1 LLRDAARCSDQVHTA
16 TFGCVRQAAG
26 FGAEDSTV
34 IEMSIVNKGLFAKAK
49 DVAHWRL
56 RRALA
61 VASLTLQVAGDA
73 GRLWG
78 RYDGGLV
85 TQGEYWRLVT
95 AHVVHL
101 GWGHLWPN
109 LTALVLIGALFED
122 LFDARMWLLLAAA
135 AAGAIDLGL
144 LLLNR
149 DVDWYVGLSGV
160 LHGFVAAGALTAWLR
175 GQSIGWLLAIGL
187 AAKLVWE
194 QAVGPVPF
202 TAAAV
207 GGPVVVAS
215 HLYGTAGGL
224 LAAAATHIVRAR
236 RARV

>member
-1 LLRDAARCSDQVHTA
+1 
-16 TFGCVRQAAG
+16 
-26 FGAEDSTV
+26 
-34 IEMSIVNKGLFAKAK
+34 MSIVNKGLFAKLK

-56 RRALA
+56 QRGWPVLALA
-61 VASLTLQVAGDA
+61 LASLTLELAGDS

-78 RYDGGLV
+78 RYDGALV
-85 TQGEYWRLVT
+85 TQGEYWRLIT

-109 LTALVLIGALFED
+109 LTALLLIGALFED
-122 LFDARMWLLLAAA
+122 LFDAGMWLVLAAA
-135 AAGAIDLGL
+135 AAGSIDLGL
-144 LLLNR
+144 LLLDR

-175 GQSIGWLLAIGL
+175 GQSIGWLLALGL

-194 QAVGPVPF
+194 QTMGPVPF

>member
-1 LLRDAARCSDQVHTA
+1 L
-16 TFGCVRQAAG
+16 
-26 FGAEDSTV
+26 
-34 IEMSIVNKGLFAKAK
+34 
-49 DVAHWRL
+49 
-56 RRALA
+56 ALA
-61 VASLTLQVAGDA
+61 SLALEVAGEQ

-78 RYDGGLV
+78 RYDGALIV
-85 TQGEYWRLVT
+85 QGEYWRLVT

-122 LFDARMWLLLAAA
+122 LFDAGMWLLVTAAA
-135 AAGAIDLGL
+135 AASIDLGL
-144 LLLNR
+144 LVFAR

-160 LHGFVAAGALTAWLR
+160 LHGFVAAGALVAWFR

-194 QAVGPVPF
+194 QTMGPVPF

-224 LAAAATHIVRAR
+224 VAAALAQVVRAR

>member
-1 LLRDAARCSDQVHTA
+1 MHTA
-16 TFGCVRQAAG
+16 TFGYVRQAAG
-26 FGAEDSTV
+26 FGADDSTV
-34 IEMSIVNKGLFAKAK
+34 IEMSIVNKGLFAKLK

-56 RRALA
+56 RRGWPILALA
-61 VASLTLQVAGDA
+61 LASLTLQVAGDG

-78 RYDGGLV
+78 RYDGVLV
-85 TQGEYWRLVT
+85 AQGEYWRLIT

-122 LFDARMWLLLAAA
+122 LFDAGMWLLLAAA
-135 AAGAIDLGL
+135 AAGSIDLGL
-144 LLLNR
+144 LLLDR

-187 AAKLVWE
+187 AAKLAFE
-194 QAVGPVPF
+194 QMVGPVPF

-224 LAAAATHIVRAR
+224 VAAAAAHIVRAR

>member
-1 LLRDAARCSDQVHTA
+1 
-16 TFGCVRQAAG
+16 
-26 FGAEDSTV
+26 
-34 IEMSIVNKGLFAKAK
+34 MSIVNKGLFAKVK

-56 RRALA
+56 RRGWPILALA
-61 VASLTLQVAGDA
+61 LASVALELTGDA

-78 RYDGGLV
+78 RYDGALV

-109 LTALVLIGALFED
+109 LTALALIGALFED
-122 LFDARMWLLLAAA
+122 LFDAGMWLLLAAA
-135 AAGAIDLGL
+135 GAGAIDVGL
-144 LLLNR
+144 LLFNP

-175 GQSIGWLLAIGL
+175 GQSIGGLLALGL

-194 QAVGPVPF
+194 QTVGPVPF
-202 TAAAV
+202 TAAGV
-207 GGPVVVAS
+207 GGSVVVAS

-224 LAAAATHIVRAR
+224 LAAGVTYIVRAR

>member
-1 LLRDAARCSDQVHTA
+1 
-16 TFGCVRQAAG
+16 
-26 FGAEDSTV
+26 
-34 IEMSIVNKGLFAKAK
+34 VNKGLIAKLK
-49 DVAHWRL
+49 DVVDWRL
-56 RRALA
+56 RRGWPILALA
-61 VASLTLQVAGDA
+61 LASLGLQVVGDSA
-73 GRLWG
+73 RLWG
-78 RYDGGLV
+78 RYDGALV
-85 TQGEYWRLVT
+85 AQGEYWRLIT

-109 LTALVLIGALFED
+109 LTALLLIGALFED
-122 LFDARMWLLLAAA
+122 LFDAAMWLLLAAA
-135 AAGAIDLGL
+135 AAGSIDLGL
-144 LLLNR
+144 LLLDR

-175 GQSIGWLLAIGL
+175 GQSIGWLLAVGL

-194 QAVGPVPF
+194 QTVGPVPF

-224 LAAAATHIVRAR
+224 AAAAATHFVRVR

>member
-1 LLRDAARCSDQVHTA
+1 
-16 TFGCVRQAAG
+16 
-26 FGAEDSTV
+26 
-34 IEMSIVNKGLFAKAK
+34 MSIVNKGLFAKLK

-56 RRALA
+56 RRGWPILALA
-61 VASLTLQVAGDA
+61 LASLILQVAGDS

-78 RYDGGLV
+78 RYDGALV
-85 TQGEYWRLVT
+85 AQGEYWRLIT

-109 LTALVLIGALFED
+109 LTALLLIGALFED
-122 LFDARMWLLLAAA
+122 LFDAGMWLLLAAA
-135 AAGAIDLGL
+135 AAGSIDLGL
-144 LLLNR
+144 LLFDR

-187 AAKLVWE
+187 AAKLVFE
-194 QAVGPVPF
+194 QTVGPVPF

-224 LAAAATHIVRAR
+224 MAAAATHIVRLR

>member
-1 LLRDAARCSDQVHTA
+1 
-16 TFGCVRQAAG
+16 
-26 FGAEDSTV
+26 
-34 IEMSIVNKGLFAKAK
+34 MSIVNKGLFAKVK

-56 RRALA
+56 RRGWPILALA
-61 VASLTLQVAGDA
+61 LASLTLEVAGDGA
-73 GRLWG
+73 RLWG
-78 RYDGGLV
+78 RYDDALV
-85 TQGEYWRLVT
+85 AQGEYWRLIT

-122 LFDARMWLLLAAA
+122 LFDAGMWLLLTAA
-135 AAGAIDLGL
+135 AAGSIDVGL

-175 GQSIGWLLAIGL
+175 GQSIGWLLAFGL
-187 AAKLVWE
+187 AGKLVWE
-194 QAVGPVPF
+194 QTIGPVPF

-224 LAAAATHIVRAR
+224 LVAAATHIVRAHK
-236 RARV
+236 ARV

>member
-1 LLRDAARCSDQVHTA
+1 LRRH
-16 TFGCVRQAAG
+16 AAG
-26 FGAEDSTV
+26 FGAEDNTV
-34 IEMSIVNKGLFAKAK
+34 NEIAIVTKGIFAELKA
-49 DVAHWRL
+49 VAHWRL
-56 RRALA
+56 RRAWPVLGLA
-61 VASLTLQVAGDA
+61 LASVVLQFAGEE

-78 RYDGGLV
+78 RYDGALV
-85 TQGEYWRLVT
+85 VQGEYWRLVT

-122 LFDARMWLLLAAA
+122 LFDAWMWLLLTAA
-135 AAGAIDLGL
+135 AAGSIDLGL
-144 LLLNR
+144 LLFNR

-160 LHGFVAAGALTAWLR
+160 LHGFVAAGALIAWVR

-187 AAKLVWE
+187 AGKLVWE
-194 QAVGPVPF
+194 QTMGPVPF

-224 LAAAATHIVRAR
+224 LAAAATHICRAPTS
-236 RARV
+236 RV

>member
-1 LLRDAARCSDQVHTA
+1 
-16 TFGCVRQAAG
+16 
-26 FGAEDSTV
+26 
-34 IEMSIVNKGLFAKAK
+34 MNKGLFAELK

-56 RRALA
+56 RRGWPVVALA
-61 VASLTLQVAGDA
+61 LASLILELTGDDA
-73 GRLWG
+73 RQWG
-78 RYDGGLV
+78 RYDGALIM
-85 TQGEYWRLVT
+85 QGEYWRLVT

-109 LTALVLIGALFED
+109 LTALLLIGALFED
-122 LFDARMWLLLAAA
+122 LFDAGMWLLVAAA
-135 AAGAIDLGL
+135 AAGSIDLGL
-144 LLLNR
+144 LLLDP
-149 DVDWYVGLSGV
+149 DVNWYVGLSGV

-194 QAVGPVPF
+194 QTVGPVPF

-215 HLYGTAGGL
+215 HLYGTAGGVMV
-224 LAAAATHIVRAR
+224 AAAVGVVRAR
-236 RARV
+236 RARI

>member
-1 LLRDAARCSDQVHTA
+1 
-16 TFGCVRQAAG
+16 
-26 FGAEDSTV
+26 
-34 IEMSIVNKGLFAKAK
+34 MNKGLFARLK

-56 RRALA
+56 RRGWPVLALA
-61 VASLTLQVAGDA
+61 LASLALEAAGEP

-78 RYDGGLV
+78 RYDGALV

-122 LFDARMWLLLAAA
+122 IFDAGMWLLTAAA
-135 AAGAIDLGL
+135 AAGSIDLGL
-144 LLLNR
+144 MLIDQ

-160 LHGFVAAGALTAWLR
+160 LHGFVAAGALTAVLR

-194 QAVGPVPF
+194 QTMGPVPF

-215 HLYGTAGGL
+215 HLYGAAGGL
-224 LAAAATHIVRAR
+224 IAAAMAHVVRAR
-236 RARV
+236 SSRV

>member
-1 LLRDAARCSDQVHTA
+1 
-16 TFGCVRQAAG
+16 
-26 FGAEDSTV
+26 
-34 IEMSIVNKGLFAKAK
+34 MNKGPFGTLKG
-49 DVAHWRL
+49 VAHWRL
-56 RRALA
+56 RRGWPILALA
-61 VASLTLQVAGDA
+61 LASLTLQVAGDS

-78 RYDGGLV
+78 RYEGALV

-109 LTALVLIGALFED
+109 LTALLLIGALFED
-122 LFDARMWLLLAAA
+122 LFDAGMWLLLAAA
-135 AAGAIDLGL
+135 AAGSIDLGL
-144 LLLNR
+144 LLLDR

-160 LHGFVAAGALTAWLR
+160 LHGFVAAGALTAWFR

-187 AAKLVWE
+187 AGKLVWE
-194 QAVGPVPF
+194 QTMGPVPF

-224 LAAAATHIVRAR
+224 MAAAATHIVRTR

>member
-1 LLRDAARCSDQVHTA
+1 VHTVTFGYIQQAAR
-16 TFGCVRQAAG
+16 
-26 FGAEDSTV
+26 FGADDSTI
-34 IEMSIVNKGLFAKAK
+34 IEISIVNKGLFAGLK

-56 RRALA
+56 RRGWPVLVLAL
-61 VASLTLQVAGDA
+61 ASLTLEVAGDA

-78 RYDGGLV
+78 RYDGALV
-85 TQGEYWRLVT
+85 MQGEYWRLIT

-109 LTALVLIGALFED
+109 LTALLLIGALFED
-122 LFDARMWLLLAAA
+122 VFDAGMWLLIGAT
-135 AAGAIDLGL
+135 AAGSIDLGL
-144 LLLNR
+144 LLLDP

-160 LHGFVAAGALTAWLR
+160 LHGFVAAGALTAWIR

-194 QAVGPVPF
+194 QTMGPVPF
-202 TAAAV
+202 TAASV

-224 LAAAATHIVRAR
+224 VAAAVTYIVRTR

>member
-1 LLRDAARCSDQVHTA
+1 
-16 TFGCVRQAAG
+16 
-26 FGAEDSTV
+26 
-34 IEMSIVNKGLFAKAK
+34 MNKGLIAKLK

-56 RRALA
+56 RRGWPLLALA
-61 VASLTLQVAGDA
+61 LASLTLEVAGDT

-78 RYDGGLV
+78 RYDGALIM
-85 TQGEYWRLVT
+85 QGEYWRLIT
-95 AHVVHL
+95 AHAVHL

-109 LTALVLIGALFED
+109 LTALLLIGALFED
-122 LFDARMWLLLAAA
+122 LFDAGMWLLLAAA
-135 AAGAIDLGL
+135 SAGSIDLGL
-144 LLLNR
+144 LLLDR

-160 LHGFVAAGALTAWLR
+160 LHGFVAAGALTSCVR
-175 GQSIGWLLAIGL
+175 GQSIGWPLALGL
-187 AAKLVWE
+187 AAKLVFE
-194 QAVGPVPF
+194 QTVGPVPF

-224 LAAAATHIVRAR
+224 AAAAVVHIVRVR

>member
-1 LLRDAARCSDQVHTA
+1 
-16 TFGCVRQAAG
+16 
-26 FGAEDSTV
+26 
-34 IEMSIVNKGLFAKAK
+34 MNKGLFAKVK

-56 RRALA
+56 RRGWPVLALA
-61 VASLTLQVAGDA
+61 LASLTLEVAGDG

-78 RYDGGLV
+78 RYEGALV

-95 AHVVHL
+95 AHAVHL

-109 LTALVLIGALFED
+109 LTALLLIGALFED
-122 LFDARMWLLLAAA
+122 LFDAGMWLLLAAA
-135 AAGAIDLGL
+135 AAGSIDLGL
-144 LLLNR
+144 LLIDR
-149 DVDWYVGLSGV
+149 DVDWYVGMSGV
-160 LHGFVAAGALTAWLR
+160 LHGFVAGGALTAWVR

-194 QAVGPVPF
+194 QTMGPVPF

-224 LAAAATHIVRAR
+224 AAAAAIHLVRAR